1 MRRVVICS
9 GVLGGG
15 TALVFAVAALT
26 ASLFPH
32 GTTVPSSMWGGG
44 GGVMRVDDVGMPMV
58 MPAIDEPD
66 VFLVEEFNEGKP

>member
-15 TALVFAVAALT
+15 TALVFALAALT

-32 GTTVPSSMWGGG
+32 GSTVPSSMWGGG
-44 GGVMRVDDVGMPMV
+44 WSRFEEGAIEMAA
-58 MPAIDEPD
+58 PAIDEPD
-66 VFLVEEFNEGKP
+66 VFLGEEFNEGKP